1 MTESSKNKKSTL
13 RNSSSVYKS
22 KKLVQISLSYD
33 EKNHE
38 IHSIKIT
45 GDFFLYPEDSLEML
59 ETNLIGVKVDR
70 NILRKK
76 IEESLIDSQTFGFDS
91 ESLTEAIIQCI

>member
-1 MTESSKNKKSTL
+1 MIKNSENKKSIL

-22 KKLVQISLSYD
+22 KKLIQISLSYE

-45 GDFFLYPEDSLEML
+45 GDFFLYPEDSLELL